1 MIAEEEELA
10 RYRVALASYPA
21 ADGAGAC
28 PRPELVWEA
37 VRGELRPR
45 QVAELA
51 DHTLACADCT
61 LAWQLAIE
69 LGRAAA
75 SARGHRPAVLPWR
88 RQVWGGVLAAAAAV
102 LLAVTIPWQDLG
114 DRPASVVRGVPA
126 TGEIRSLLPPDEP
139 LSRQDCVLRWE
150 SPWPDAIYS
159 VRVLDE
165 DFKPLAEASDLRDPE
180 FPVPAG
186 KLVDVAPGALLFWSV
201 DAKSVD
207 GAALDRATFQLV
219 VE

>member
-75 SARGHRPAVLPWR
+75 SVRGHRPAVLPWR

-114 DRPASVVRGVPA
+114 DRPASGVRGVQPSA
-126 TGEIRSLLPPDEP
+126 TEGIRSLLPPGEP
-139 LSRQDCVLRWE
+139 LSRQQCVLRWE
-150 SPWPDAIYS
+150 SPWDDATYS

-165 DFKPLAEASDLRDPE
+165 DLKALAEGLDLREPE
-180 FPVPAG
+180 FRVPPDKLAG
-186 KLVDVAPGALLFWSV
+186 VAPGSVLFWRVEAES
-201 DAKSVD
+201 D
-207 GAALDRATFQLV
+207 GERIAVSFATAL
-219 VE
+219 E